1 MAETSSK
8 PPYRRGPLRTVWP
21 STARP
26 LSHRAAARADEG
38 YGRSDTPDWRNVDWP
53 AHTHQVEVDGIP
65 VNYVDI
71 GEGIPVVFM
80 VVIQHSADAS
90 AQSAW
95 LDSSDAPS
103 AVQWCNDGC
112 VILTRTHFLAR
123 GRVRTASGLC
133 LIEGSNTGNGCGG
146 VAPLPDIDYDST
158 G

>member
-1 MAETSSK
+1 VYAGQNDGTSGRVVK
-8 PPYRRGPLRTVWP
+8 WLGPALRRTMLMEARSEHP
-21 STARP
+21 SGT
-26 LSHRAAARADEG
+26 
-38 YGRSDTPDWRNVDWP
+38 
-53 AHTHQVEVDGIP
+53 
-65 VNYVDI
+65 
-71 GEGIPVVFM
+71 PVVFM